1 MLKQHSTIC
10 RNKTKFH
17 NNNRYSKD
25 NFLKHEAQFAR
36 GMMGDNIQI
45 TTDYIQ
51 PNLGGFG
58 EGNAGKAFFPLWA
71 INPHLPGARP
81 SPLL

>member
-1 MLKQHSTIC
+1 
-10 RNKTKFH
+10 
-17 NNNRYSKD
+17 
-25 NFLKHEAQFAR
+25 
-36 GMMGDNIQI
+36 MGDNIQI

-51 PNLGGFG
+51 PDLGGFG